1 MTTDDRPL
9 TEGQYQ
15 CWIDIAKYINK
26 YDRAPSV
33 SNLMEWAN
41 ASSRSTTQSRL
52 SKLRERGL
60 IHTEPHMPRS
70 ISLVVW
76 PPEVPPRPR
85 QVAQAPRA

>member
-1 MTTDDRPL
+1 MTTERPL
-9 TEGQYQ
+9 TPGQYE
-15 CWIDIAKYINK
+15 CWIDIAEYINK
-26 YDRAPSV
+26 YDRPPSV
-33 SNLMEWAN
+33 SDLMAVAG

-70 ISLVVW
+70 ISLLQW